1 MEKIAN
7 DDLGELTSSKKLVS
21 LKRGWFSMSFD
32 VYGFYTAARAHS
44 DQFTLDLK
52 IFMHFQ

>member
-1 MEKIAN
+1 MDKIA
-7 DDLGELTSSKKLVS
+7 DDHLGELTSSKKLGS
-21 LKRGWFSMSFD
+21 LKIGWFSMSFD
-32 VYGFYTAARAHS
+32 VYSFYTAARAHS